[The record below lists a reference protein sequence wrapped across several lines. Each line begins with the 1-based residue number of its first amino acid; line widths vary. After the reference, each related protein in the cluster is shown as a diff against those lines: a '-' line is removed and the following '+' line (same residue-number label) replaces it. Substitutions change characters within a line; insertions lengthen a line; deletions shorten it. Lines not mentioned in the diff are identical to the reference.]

1 MLYILQLGYIQL
13 VRPLCWAISLTLMT
27 VEVARCR
34 GPEPKIFEAFDLLVE
49 AARRGAPSR
58 IAADLVGISRT
69 AISRWQKYGRQEEE
83 WAEQQADGTIVSL
96 PDRYEDGVLRDPI
109 YREFHLAMA
118 SARAQRQIE
127 CIQRIYEAAQD
138 PKNWSAAAFLLERS
152 DPEHWSR
159 KEKLSVAREAGST
172 DLDGVITD
180 QQKEGM
186 ARAVLDQLAIKKRL
200 GLRTAPSDTQAESTD
215 MTRRG

>member
-1 MLYILQLGYIQL
+1 
-13 VRPLCWAISLTLMT
+13 MT
-27 VEVARCR
+27 VEVSRCR

-58 IAADLVGISRT
+58 IAADLVGVSRT

-159 KEKLSVAREAGST
+159 KERLSVAHEAGSS
-172 DLDGVITD
+172 DSGRVITD
-180 QQKEGM
+180 EQKERM
-186 ARAVLDQLAIKKRL
+186 AHAVLEQLTIKRRL
-200 GLRTAPSDTQAESTD
+200 ELRAPPSDTQAASTD
-215 MTRRG
+215 VMQRR